1 MLSVLHFN
9 TFSSIKQT
17 SDDFNP
23 CFQPLRR
30 ALTRMGAPGSLAQ
43 SLIPDT
49 LDNSLSYSVL
59 NYLKRLK
66 NQAKIEF
73 DRLCN
78 EVGSKPPPSSIKS
91 SGGSSA
97 VTEGVRVT
105 PRSPLKKDLVSHPLL
120 QGMSLEIS

>member
-1 MLSVLHFN
+1 
-9 TFSSIKQT
+9 
-17 SDDFNP
+17 
-23 CFQPLRR
+23 
-30 ALTRMGAPGSLAQ
+30 MGAPGSLAQ
-43 SLIPDT
+43 SLLPDNT
-49 LDNSLSYSVL
+49 DNSLSYSVL

-78 EVGSKPPPSSIKS
+78 EVGSKPPPNSSVNHNK
-91 SGGSSA
+91 SGGGSSSA

-120 QGMSLEIS
+120 QGELKLYFSN